1 MSEKRIEDKKSK
13 RGMRVLKVDA
23 PIFHLFLQLK
33 PHSSLLFR
41 I

>member
-23 PIFHLFLQLK
+23 PIFHLCPQSK
-33 PHSSLLFR
+33 SHSSLFF
-41 I
+41 